1 MPLFAKDFAVR
12 VHVLMR
18 LSVAACGVSLLAAS
32 PVLAAPPAI
41 TPGQVDTFTTGGT
54 AGWVNGNVIAN
65 PTIQSGGPGGAGD
78 NFMRFSADGNGPGG
92 KLTVFNTA
100 QWVGDYL
107 TPGITAIEMD
117 LRNLGSTELQIRL
130 GFKQVAGFNAPGY
143 SSTTPVVLPAGSGW
157 VRATF
162 PIDPSAYTAINDP
175 ASFTS
180 VFGGDMFGELRIL
193 HATEP
198 TLTGTNIAGA
208 LGVDNIRAVPS
219 PAAAPLLLVAGLAR
233 RRRRGPSVDG
243 RFIG

>member
-1 MPLFAKDFAVR
+1 MR

-18 LSVAACGVSLLAAS
+18 LSVAACGLALLAAS
-32 PVLAAPPAI
+32 PAFAAPPAI

-54 AGWVNGNVIAN
+54 AGWINGNAVAN
-65 PTIQSGGPGGAGD
+65 PTIQTGGPGGATD
-78 NFMRFSADGNGPGG
+78 NYMRFAADGNGPGG

-130 GFKQVAGFNAPGY
+130 GFKQTAGFGAAGY
-143 SSTTPVVLPAGSGW
+143 ASTTPFVLPAGSGW

-162 PIDPSAYTAINDP
+162 PIDPSAYTAINGP

-180 VFGGDMFGELRIL
+180 VFGGDMFGELRLL

-198 TLTGTNIAGA
+198 TLTGTNIVGA
-208 LGVDNIRAVPS
+208 IGVDNIRAVPS
-219 PAAAPLLLVAGLAR
+219 PAAAPLMMATLFWGR
-233 RRRRGPSVDG
+233 RRR
-243 RFIG
+243 

>member
-1 MPLFAKDFAVR
+1 MR

-18 LSVAACGVSLLAAS
+18 LSVAVCGLSLPAAS
-32 PVLAAPPAI
+32 PALAAPPAI

-65 PTIQSGGPGGAGD
+65 PTIQAGGPGGAGD
-78 NFMRFSADGNGPGG
+78 NYMRFAADGNGPGG

-117 LRNLGSTELQIRL
+117 LRNLGSTELQMRL
-130 GFKQVAGFNAPGY
+130 GFKQTAGFGAAGY
-143 SSTTPVVLPAGSGW
+143 ASTTGFVLPVGSGW

-162 PIDPSAYTAINDP
+162 PIDPTAYTAINGP
-175 ASFTS
+175 ASFNA
-180 VFGGDMFGELRIL
+180 VFGGVMFGELRLL

-198 TLTGTNIAGA
+198 TLTGTNIVGA
-208 LGVDNIRAVPS
+208 IGVDNIRAVPS
-219 PAAAPLLLVAGLAR
+219 PVAAPLMLAAALVR
-233 RRRRGPSVDG
+233 RRRR
-243 RFIG
+243 